1 LCSSHGASSQVETS
15 TGKKLEVPKKVSG
28 IATAA
33 ARALAA
39 VNADL
44 GIDEDDE
51 DVMER
56 WFAGNK
62 SMGGESRHSLPWR
75 QGLLASVHVQVLQ
88 LQLQVCT

>member
-1 LCSSHGASSQVETS
+1 
-15 TGKKLEVPKKVSG
+15 VSG

-62 SMGGESRHSLPWR
+62 SMGGESRLSLPWL

-88 LQLQVCT
+88 LQLQVRTCGGIL

>member
-1 LCSSHGASSQVETS
+1 VPAQVETS

-28 IATAA
+28 MAAAA

-51 DVMER
+51 DMMER

-62 SMGGESRHSLPWR
+62 GAGERLKPGCSWL
-75 QGLLASVHVQVLQ
+75 
-88 LQLQVCT
+88 